1 MSYYTAP
8 GEPPGEWAGQGAA
21 ALGLSGQV
29 DPGGNG
35 RLYQQ
40 NIGPG
45 GNGPDRGDQA
55 VRVGLR
61 HAAAGRRQW
70 RRGRRGQ
77 PASHGPVLIQVPGA
91 DARAEADDPAVHGE
105 ARRPPSKRTIWLLGQ
120 QAAQNTRRTKA
131 EARRTVA
138 GQTGAA
144 EPRAAQRL
152 AAWETQTVRAVLV
165 R

>member
-8 GEPPGEWAGQGAA
+8 GEPPGEWAGKGAA

-29 DPGGNG
+29 DPGVIG

-55 VRVGLR
+55 VRAGLR
-61 HAAAGRRQW
+61 HAAAGRRQ
-70 RRGRRGQ
+70 
-77 PASHGPVLIQVPGA
+77 
-91 DARAEADDPAVHGE
+91 
-105 ARRPPSKRTIWLLGQ
+105 
-120 QAAQNTRRTKA
+120 AQNTRRTKA

-144 EPRAAQRL
+144 EPSAAQRL